1 MTCISAP
8 DIEIAWFHASQA
20 CLTYGRVYQI
30 QRGSYAGQRRWQ
42 LDSLT
47 LRIATARIPETLTL
61 RGQVI
66 ATRAQ
71 IEAYFMDY
79 LLSKERPPNCDYT
92 YGERLRVNLR
102 PAIARLRETP
112 QSNQIF
118 LPVARPHDTF
128 LDDPPCLQSITLQVA
143 EGRVNLHSYWRSWD
157 VCNALPVNLGGLAL
171 LGEWLA
177 AHADLEMGALYAY
190 SSGAHLYEHSVKLWR
205 G

>member
-8 DIEIAWFHASQA
+8 DIEIAWFHTCQA

-42 LDSLT
+42 LDSLS
-47 LRIATARIPETLTL
+47 LRIATARIPETLAL

-66 ATRAQ
+66 ATREQ
-71 IEAYFMDY
+71 VEAYFMDY
-79 LLSKERPPNCDYT
+79 LLNPVKPPNCDYT
-92 YGERLRVNLR
+92 YGER
-102 PAIARLRETP
+102 IAMNTDYIAERLRETP
-112 QSNQIF
+112 YSNQIF
-118 LPVARPHDTF
+118 LPVAQPQDVH
-128 LDDPPCLQSITLQVA
+128 LADPPCLQSITLQVA
-143 EGRVNLHSYWRSWD
+143 DGRVNLHSYWRSWD

-177 AHADLEMGALYAY
+177 EHAALTMGALYAY
-190 SSGAHLYEHSVKLWR
+190 SSGAHLYEHSVRLWR